1 MKDKLKVL
9 VADDHA
15 VVREGIVQL
24 LSGHPAMDLVGQA
37 VDGQDAVHKARQL
50 KPGVILLDIAM
61 PGLNGLEALTLLG
74 EVAPE
79 TRVVILSMYDK
90 DAYVH
95 RALCAGAKG
104 YVLKT
109 DSGREVIEAILKVGA
124 GQYYLSDKLNAQ
136 VIRKY
141 LDPVAEKNSASSG
154 YDCLT
159 EREQQI
165 FRLLVEGHP
174 TKGMAQML
182 YLSPRTVEKHRSNIV
197 KKLDIHDPIALV
209 HYAVKIGV
217 VDPEL
222 WT

>member
-1 MKDKLKVL
+1 MSDKLKVL

-15 VVREGIVQL
+15 IVREGMCQL
-24 LSGHPAMDLVGQA
+24 LMDHPAMDLVGQA
-37 VDGQDAVHKARQL
+37 VDGRDVVDKAKQL
-50 KPGVILLDIAM
+50 KPQVILLDIAM
-61 PGLNGLEALTLLG
+61 PGLNGLEALTLLR

-90 DAYVH
+90 EAYVH
-95 RALCAGAKG
+95 RALCAGARG

-109 DSGREVIEAILKVGA
+109 DSGREVIDAILKVDA
-124 GQYYLSDKLNAQ
+124 GQYYLSAKLNAE

-141 LDPVAEKNSASSG
+141 LNPEAEKKSATSG
-154 YDCLT
+154 YDRLT

-165 FRLLVEGHP
+165 FRLTVEGHP
-174 TKGMAQML
+174 TKGIAQML

-197 KKLDIHDPIALV
+197 KKLDIHDPMAMV
-209 HYAVKIGV
+209 RYAVKIGV

>member
-1 MKDKLKVL
+1 MNGKLKVL

-15 VVREGIVQL
+15 IVREGIFQL
-24 LSGHPAMDLVGQA
+24 LSDHPAVDLVGLA
-37 VDGQDAVHKARQL
+37 VDGHDAVHKARQL

-74 EVAPE
+74 EEAPE
-79 TRVVILSMYDK
+79 ARVVILSMYDK

-109 DSGREVIEAILKVGA
+109 DSGSEVIEAILKVAA

-141 LDPVAEKNSASSG
+141 LNPVAEKKSASSG

-165 FRLLVEGHP
+165 FRLMVEGHP
-174 TKGMAQML
+174 TKGIAQML